1 MHYGR
6 PPRRAESS
14 DNEILV
20 FALETPG
27 LGLGDGNEFAALP
40 YRFIRDPQIFAK
52 AFVPKKH
59 RKK

>member
-1 MHYGR
+1 
-6 PPRRAESS
+6 
-14 DNEILV
+14 LV